1 MLRKKDK
8 KYKEKKIPI
17 IRLGTNKKSVIVL
30 WIVLIG
36 SIAFGVYKNFTAID
50 KHTIH
55 EKEVIE
61 QKIIDTNGV
70 ENFVKN
76 FAKEYYS
83 WENNKESIERRTAKI
98 NEYFTKELQ
107 ELNRDTVR
115 SDIPT
120 SSSVK
125 NVQIW
130 SVNQINENEFEVKY
144 SVEQTIKEGEETK
157 DINSSYEVV
166 VKIDNTG
173 NMIIIKNP
181 TLSKMPEKLNYEP
194 KNEETD
200 STIDSKTIKEITEFL
215 NTFFKIYPT
224 ASKNELEYYVK
235 GDALKHI
242 NGEYIFSELVNPIF
256 TKEGENIKV
265 STGVK
270 YIDQQTKMIQ
280 VSQYKLTLEKDN
292 NWVII
297 K

>member
-30 WIVLIG
+30 WIVLIV

-181 TLSKMPEKLNYEP
+181 TLSKMPEKLNYES

-200 STIDSKTIKEITEFL
+200 STIDQKTIKEITEFL
-215 NTFFKIYPT
+215 NTFFKLYT
-224 ASKNELEYYVK
+224 AASKNELEYYVK
-235 GDALKHI
+235 GDALKPI
-242 NGEYIFSELVNPIF
+242 NGDYIFSELVNPIF
-256 TKEGENIKV
+256 TKEGKNIKV
-265 STGVK
+265 STSVK

>member
-1 MLRKKDK
+1 MLRKKEK
-8 KYKEKKIPI
+8 KCKEKKIPV
-17 IRLGTNKKSVIVL
+17 IRLGTNKKSVIFL
-30 WIVLIG
+30 WIVLIV

-50 KHTIH
+50 KHTIY

-83 WENNKESIERRTAKI
+83 WESNKESIERRTVKI
-98 NEYFTKELQ
+98 NEYLTKELQ

-125 NVQIW
+125 DVQIW
-130 SVNQINENEFEVKY
+130 SVNQIKENEYEVKY

-157 DINSSYEVV
+157 DIISSYEVV
-166 VKIDNTG
+166 VKTDNNG

-194 KNEETD
+194 KKEETD
-200 STIDSKTIKEITEFL
+200 STIDQKTIKEITEFL
-215 NTFFKIYPT
+215 NTFFKLYPT
-224 ASKNELEYYVK
+224 ASKKELEYYVK
-235 GDALKHI
+235 EDVLKPI
-242 NGEYIFSELVNPIF
+242 KGEYMFLELVNPIF
-256 TKEGENIKV
+256 TKDG
-265 STGVK
+265 K
-270 YIDQQTKMIQ
+270 YIRVLTNVKFIDKQTKVIQ
-280 VSQYKLTLEKDN
+280 ISQYILNLEKEK
-292 NWVII
+292 NWII
-297 K
+297 CN

>member
-1 MLRKKDK
+1 MLRKKEK
-8 KYKEKKIPI
+8 KFKEKKIPV

-30 WIVLIG
+30 WIVLIV

-61 QKIIDTNGV
+61 QKIIDTNGI

-83 WENNKESIERRTAKI
+83 WENNKESIERRTSKI
-98 NEYFTKELQ
+98 NEYLTKELQ

-115 SDIPT
+115 NDIPT

-130 SVNQINENEFEVKY
+130 SVNQIKENEFEVKY

-157 DINSSYEVV
+157 YITSSYEVV
-166 VKIDNTG
+166 VKIDNIG

-181 TLSKMPEKLNYEP
+181 TVSKMPEKLNYEP
-194 KNEETD
+194 KKKETD
-200 STIDSKTIKEITEFL
+200 STIDQKTIKEITEFL
-215 NTFFKIYPT
+215 NTFFKLYPT
-224 ASKNELEYYVK
+224 ATKNELEYYVK
-235 GDALKHI
+235 GDALKPI
-242 NGEYIFSELVNPIF
+242 NGDYIFSELVNPIF
-256 TKEGENIKV
+256 KREGKNIKV

-280 VSQYKLTLEKDN
+280 ISQYKLTLEKDN
-292 NWVII
+292 NWII
-297 K
+297 VK

>member
-1 MLRKKDK
+1 MLRKKEK
-8 KYKEKKIPI
+8 KYKEKKIPV

-30 WIVLIG
+30 WIVLIV

-61 QKIIDTNGV
+61 QKIIDTNGI

-83 WENNKESIERRTAKI
+83 WENNKESIERRTSKI
-98 NEYFTKELQ
+98 NEYLTKELQ

-115 SDIPT
+115 NDIPT

-130 SVNQINENEFEVKY
+130 SVNQIKENEFEVKY

-157 DINSSYEVV
+157 YIISSYEVV

-181 TLSKMPEKLNYEP
+181 TLSKMPEKLNYES

-200 STIDSKTIKEITEFL
+200 STIDQKTIKEITEFL
-215 NTFFKIYPT
+215 NTFLKLYPT
-224 ASKNELEYYVK
+224 ASKNELEYYAK
-235 GDALKHI
+235 GDALKPI
-242 NGEYIFSELVNPIF
+242 KGEYIFSELVNPIF
-256 TKEGENIKV
+256 TKEGKNIKV
-265 STGVK
+265 STSVK
-270 YIDQQTKMIQ
+270 YIDKITKATQI
-280 VSQYKLTLEKDN
+280 SQYEFTLTKDE
-292 NWVII
+292 NWKII

>member
-30 WIVLIG
+30 WIVLIV

-130 SVNQINENEFEVKY
+130 SV
-144 SVEQTIKEGEETK
+144 
-157 DINSSYEVV
+157 
-166 VKIDNTG
+166 
-173 NMIIIKNP
+173 
-181 TLSKMPEKLNYEP
+181 
-194 KNEETD
+194 
-200 STIDSKTIKEITEFL
+200 
-215 NTFFKIYPT
+215 
-224 ASKNELEYYVK
+224 
-235 GDALKHI
+235 
-242 NGEYIFSELVNPIF
+242 
-256 TKEGENIKV
+256 
-265 STGVK
+265 
-270 YIDQQTKMIQ
+270 
-280 VSQYKLTLEKDN
+280 
-292 NWVII
+292 
-297 K
+297 

>member
-1 MLRKKDK
+1 MLRKKEK
-8 KYKEKKIPI
+8 KYKEKKIPV
-17 IRLGTNKKSVIVL
+17 IRLGTNKKFVIAL

-50 KHTIH
+50 KHTIY
-55 EKEVIE
+55 EKKIIE
-61 QKIIDTNGV
+61 QKIIDTNGI

-83 WENNKESIERRTAKI
+83 WENNKESIERRTSKI
-98 NEYFTKELQ
+98 NEYITKELQ

-115 SDIPT
+115 NDIPT

-130 SVNQINENEFEVKY
+130 SVNQIKENEFEVKY

-157 DINSSYEVV
+157 YIISSYEVV

-181 TLSKMPEKLNYEP
+181 TLSKMPEKLNYES

-200 STIDSKTIKEITEFL
+200 STIDQKTIKDITEFL
-215 NTFFKIYPT
+215 NTFFKLYPT

-235 GDALKHI
+235 GDALKPI
-242 NGEYIFSELVNPIF
+242 NGDYIFSELVNPIF
-256 TKEGENIKV
+256 KKEEKNIKV

-292 NWVII
+292 NWII
-297 K
+297 VK

>member
-1 MLRKKDK
+1 MLRKKEK
-8 KYKEKKIPI
+8 KCKEKKIPV
-17 IRLGTNKKSVIVL
+17 IRLGTNKKSVIFL
-30 WIVLIG
+30 WIVLIV

-50 KHTIH
+50 KHTIY

-83 WENNKESIERRTAKI
+83 WESNKESIERRTVKI
-98 NEYFTKELQ
+98 NEYLTKELQ

-125 NVQIW
+125 DVQIW
-130 SVNQINENEFEVKY
+130 SVNQIKENEYEVKY

-157 DINSSYEVV
+157 DIISSYEVV
-166 VKIDNTG
+166 VKTDNNG

-194 KNEETD
+194 KKEETD
-200 STIDSKTIKEITEFL
+200 STIDQKTIKEITEFL
-215 NTFFKIYPT
+215 NTFFKLYPT
-224 ASKNELEYYVK
+224 ASKKELEYYVK
-235 GDALKHI
+235 EDVLKPI
-242 NGEYIFSELVNPIF
+242 KGEYMFLELVNPIF
-256 TKEGENIKV
+256 TKDG
-265 STGVK
+265 K
-270 YIDQQTKMIQ
+270 YIRVLTNVKFIDKQTKAIQ
-280 VSQYKLTLEKDN
+280 ISQYILNLEKEK
-292 NWVII
+292 NWII
-297 K
+297 CN

>member
-8 KYKEKKIPI
+8 KYKEKKIPV
-17 IRLGTNKKSVIVL
+17 IRLGTNKKSVIFL
-30 WIVLIG
+30 WIVLIV

-55 EKEVIE
+55 EKKIIE
-61 QKIIDTNGV
+61 QKIIDTNGI

-83 WENNKESIERRTAKI
+83 WENNKESIERRTSKI
-98 NEYFTKELQ
+98 NEYLTKELQ

-130 SVNQINENEFEVKY
+130 SVNQIKENEFEVKY

-157 DINSSYEVV
+157 YIISSYEVV

-194 KNEETD
+194 KKKETD
-200 STIDSKTIKEITEFL
+200 STIDQKTIKEITEFL
-215 NTFFKIYPT
+215 NTFFKLYPT
-224 ASKNELEYYVK
+224 ATKNELEYYVK
-235 GDALKHI
+235 GDALKPI
-242 NGEYIFSELVNPIF
+242 NGDYIFSELVNPIF
-256 TKEGENIKV
+256 KREGKNIKV

-280 VSQYKLTLEKDN
+280 ISQYKLTLEKDN
-292 NWVII
+292 NWII
-297 K
+297 VK

>member
-30 WIVLIG
+30 WIVLIV

-181 TLSKMPEKLNYEP
+181 TLSKIPEKLNYES

>member
-8 KYKEKKIPI
+8 KYKEKKIPV
-17 IRLGTNKKSVIVL
+17 IRLGTNKKSVIFL
-30 WIVLIG
+30 WIVLIV
-36 SIAFGVYKNFTAID
+36 SIAFGVYKNFTATD

-55 EKEVIE
+55 EKKIIE
-61 QKIIDTNGV
+61 QKIIDTNGI

-83 WENNKESIERRTAKI
+83 WENNKESIERRTSKI
-98 NEYFTKELQ
+98 NEYLTKELQ

-130 SVNQINENEFEVKY
+130 SVNQIKENEFEVKY

-157 DINSSYEVV
+157 YIISSYEVV

-194 KNEETD
+194 KKKETD
-200 STIDSKTIKEITEFL
+200 STIDQKTIKEITEFL
-215 NTFFKIYPT
+215 NTIFKLYPT

-235 GDALKHI
+235 GDALKPI
-242 NGEYIFSELVNPIF
+242 KGEYIFSELVNPIF
-256 TKEGENIKV
+256 TKEGKNIKV
-265 STGVK
+265 STSVK
-270 YIDQQTKMIQ
+270 YIDKITKAIQ
-280 VSQYKLTLEKDN
+280 ISQYEFTLAKDE
-292 NWVII
+292 NWKII

>member
-30 WIVLIG
+30 WIVLIV

-83 WENNKESIERRTAKI
+83 WENNKESIERRTVKI
-98 NEYFTKELQ
+98 NEYLTKELQ

-130 SVNQINENEFEVKY
+130 SVNKIKENEFEVKY

-157 DINSSYEVV
+157 DIISSYEVV

-200 STIDSKTIKEITEFL
+200 NTLDSKIIKEITEFL
-215 NTFFKIYPT
+215 NTFFNIYPT

-235 GDALKHI
+235 GDALKPI
-242 NGEYIFSELVNPIF
+242 NGDYIFSELVNPIF
-256 TKEGENIKV
+256 KKEGKNIKI

-280 VSQYKLTLEKDN
+280 VSQYNLTLEKDG
-292 NWVII
+292 NWVIR

>member
-1 MLRKKDK
+1 MLRKKEK
-8 KYKEKKIPI
+8 KHKEKKIPV
-17 IRLGTNKKSVIVL
+17 IRLGTNKKFVIFL
-30 WIVLIG
+30 WIVLIV

-55 EKEVIE
+55 EKKIIE
-61 QKIIDTNGV
+61 QKIIDTNGI

-83 WENNKESIERRTAKI
+83 WENNKESIERRTSKI
-98 NEYFTKELQ
+98 NEYLTKELQ

-115 SDIPT
+115 NDIPT

-130 SVNQINENEFEVKY
+130 SVNQIKENEFEVKY

-157 DINSSYEVV
+157 YITSSYEVV

-181 TLSKMPEKLNYEP
+181 TLSKMPEKLNYES

-200 STIDSKTIKEITEFL
+200 STIDQKTIKEITEFL
-215 NTFFKIYPT
+215 NTFFKLYPT

-235 GDALKHI
+235 GDALKPI
-242 NGEYIFSELVNPIF
+242 NGDYIFSELVNPIF

-265 STGVK
+265 STCVK

-280 VSQYKLTLEKDN
+280 VSQYKLILEKDN
-292 NWVII
+292 NWII
-297 K
+297 VK

>member
-30 WIVLIG
+30 WIVLIV

-76 FAKEYYS
+76 FAKEYCS
-83 WENNKESIERRTAKI
+83 WENNKESIERRTSKI
-98 NEYFTKELQ
+98 NEYLTKELQ

-115 SDIPT
+115 NDIPT

-130 SVNQINENEFEVKY
+130 SVNQIKENEFEVKY

-157 DINSSYEVV
+157 YIISSYEVV

-181 TLSKMPEKLNYEP
+181 TLSKMPEKLNYES

-200 STIDSKTIKEITEFL
+200 STIDSKIIKEITEFL
-215 NTFFKIYPT
+215 NTFFKLYPT

-235 GDALKHI
+235 GDALKPI
-242 NGEYIFSELVNPIF
+242 NGDYIFSELVNPIF
-256 TKEGENIKV
+256 KKEGKNIKI

-280 VSQYKLTLEKDN
+280 VSQYNLTLEKDG
-292 NWVII
+292 NWVIR

>member
-30 WIVLIG
+30 WIVLIV

-130 SVNQINENEFEVKY
+130 SVNQIKENEYEVKY

-157 DINSSYEVV
+157 DIISSYEVV
-166 VKIDNTG
+166 VKTDNNG

-181 TLSKMPEKLNYEP
+181 TLSKMPEKLNFEP
-194 KNEETD
+194 KKEETD
-200 STIDSKTIKEITEFL
+200 STIDQKTIKEITEFL
-215 NTFFKIYPT
+215 NTFFKLYPT
-224 ASKNELEYYVK
+224 ASKIELEYYVK
-235 GDALKHI
+235 EDVLKPI
-242 NGEYIFSELVNPIF
+242 KGEYMFLELVNPIF
-256 TKEGENIKV
+256 TKDG
-265 STGVK
+265 K
-270 YIDQQTKMIQ
+270 YIRVLTNVKFIDKQTKAIQ
-280 VSQYKLTLEKDN
+280 ISQYILNLEKEK
-292 NWVII
+292 NWII
-297 K
+297 CN

>member
-8 KYKEKKIPI
+8 KYKEKKIPV
-17 IRLGTNKKSVIVL
+17 IRLGTNKKSVIFL
-30 WIVLIG
+30 WIVLIV

-55 EKEVIE
+55 EKKIIE
-61 QKIIDTNGV
+61 QKIIDTNGI

-83 WENNKESIERRTAKI
+83 WENNKESIERRTVKI
-98 NEYFTKELQ
+98 NEYLTKELQ

-125 NVQIW
+125 DVQIW
-130 SVNQINENEFEVKY
+130 SVNQIKENKFEVKY
-144 SVEQTIKEGEETK
+144 SVEQTIKEGEEVK
-157 DINSSYEVV
+157 DVISSYEVV
-166 VKIDNTG
+166 VRRDNSR

-181 TLSKMPEKLNYEP
+181 TLSKMPEKLNYES

-200 STIDSKTIKEITEFL
+200 STIEQKTIKEITEFL
-215 NTFFKIYPT
+215 NTFFKLYPT

-235 GDALKHI
+235 GDALKPI
-242 NGEYIFSELVNPIF
+242 NGDYIFSELVNPIF
-256 TKEGENIKV
+256 KKEGKNIKV
-265 STGVK
+265 LTGVK

-280 VSQYKLTLEKDN
+280 VSQYELALEKDN
-292 NWVII
+292 NWII
-297 K
+297 VK

>member
-8 KYKEKKIPI
+8 KYKEKKIPV
-17 IRLGTNKKSVIVL
+17 IRLGTNKKSVIFL
-30 WIVLIG
+30 WIVLIV

-55 EKEVIE
+55 EKKIIE
-61 QKIIDTNGV
+61 QKIIDTNGI

-83 WENNKESIERRTAKI
+83 WENNKESIERRTSKI
-98 NEYFTKELQ
+98 NEYLTKELQ

-130 SVNQINENEFEVKY
+130 SVNQIKENEFEVKY

-157 DINSSYEVV
+157 YIISSYEVV

-194 KNEETD
+194 KKKETD
-200 STIDSKTIKEITEFL
+200 STIDQKTIKDITEFL
-215 NTFFKIYPT
+215 NTFFKLYPT

-235 GDALKHI
+235 GDALKPI
-242 NGEYIFSELVNPIF
+242 NGDYIFSELVNPIF
-256 TKEGENIKV
+256 KKEGKNIKV

-292 NWVII
+292 NWII
-297 K
+297 VK

>member
-8 KYKEKKIPI
+8 KHKVKKIPV
-17 IRLGTNKKSVIVL
+17 IRLDTNKKSVIVL
-30 WIVLIG
+30 WIILIV
-36 SIAFGVYKNFTAID
+36 SIVFGVYKNFTAID

-55 EKEVIE
+55 EKKIIE
-61 QKIIDTNGV
+61 QKIIDTNGI

-83 WENNKESIERRTAKI
+83 WENNKESIERRTSKI
-98 NEYFTKELQ
+98 NEYLTKELQ

-130 SVNQINENEFEVKY
+130 SVNEIKENEFKVKY

-157 DINSSYEVV
+157 YITSSYEVV

-181 TLSKMPEKLNYEP
+181 TLSKMPEKLNYES

-235 GDALKHI
+235 GDVLKPI
-242 NGEYIFSELVNPIF
+242 KGDYIFSELVNPIF
-256 TKEGENIKV
+256 TKEGKNIKV
-265 STGVK
+265 STCVK

-292 NWVII
+292 NWII
-297 K
+297 VK

>member
-30 WIVLIG
+30 WIVLIV

-83 WENNKESIERRTAKI
+83 WENNKESIERRTSKI
-98 NEYFTKELQ
+98 NEYLTKELQ

-115 SDIPT
+115 NDIPT

-130 SVNQINENEFEVKY
+130 SVNQIKENEFEVKY

-157 DINSSYEVV
+157 YIISSYEVV

-181 TLSKMPEKLNYEP
+181 TLSKMPEKLNYES

-200 STIDSKTIKEITEFL
+200 STIDQKTIKDITEFL
-215 NTFFKIYPT
+215 NTFFKLYPT
-224 ASKNELEYYVK
+224 ASKNEL
-235 GDALKHI
+235 
-242 NGEYIFSELVNPIF
+242 
-256 TKEGENIKV
+256 
-265 STGVK
+265 
-270 YIDQQTKMIQ
+270 
-280 VSQYKLTLEKDN
+280 
-292 NWVII
+292 
-297 K
+297 

>member
-1 MLRKKDK
+1 MLRKKEK
-8 KYKEKKIPI
+8 KYKEKKIPV
-17 IRLGTNKKSVIVL
+17 IRLGTNKKFVIAL

-36 SIAFGVYKNFTAID
+36 SITFGVYKNFTAID
-50 KHTIH
+50 KHTIY
-55 EKEVIE
+55 EKKIIE
-61 QKIIDTNGV
+61 QKIIDTNGI

-83 WENNKESIERRTAKI
+83 WENNKESIERRTSKI
-98 NEYFTKELQ
+98 NEYITKELQ

-115 SDIPT
+115 NDIPT

-130 SVNQINENEFEVKY
+130 SVNQIKENEFEVKY

-157 DINSSYEVV
+157 YIISYYVVV

-181 TLSKMPEKLNYEP
+181 TLSKMPEKLNYES

-200 STIDSKTIKEITEFL
+200 STIDQKTIKEITEFL
-215 NTFFKIYPT
+215 NTIFKLYPT

-235 GDALKHI
+235 GDALKPI
-242 NGEYIFSELVNPIF
+242 KGEYIFSELVNPIF
-256 TKEGENIKV
+256 TKEGKNIKV
-265 STGVK
+265 STSVK
-270 YIDQQTKMIQ
+270 YIDKITKAIQ
-280 VSQYKLTLEKDN
+280 ISQYEFTLAKDE
-292 NWVII
+292 NWKII

>member
-8 KYKEKKIPI
+8 KHKEKKIPV
-17 IRLGTNKKSVIVL
+17 IRVGTNKKSVIVL
-30 WIVLIG
+30 WIILIL

-50 KHTIH
+50 KHTIY

-83 WENNKESIERRTAKI
+83 WESNKESIERRTVKI
-98 NEYFTKELQ
+98 NEYLTKELQ

-125 NVQIW
+125 DVQIW
-130 SVNQINENEFEVKY
+130 SVNQIKENEYEVKY

-157 DINSSYEVV
+157 DIISSYEVV
-166 VKIDNTG
+166 VKTDNNG

-194 KNEETD
+194 KKEETD
-200 STIDSKTIKEITEFL
+200 STIDQKAIKEITEFL
-215 NTFFKIYPT
+215 NTFFKLYPT

-235 GDALKHI
+235 EDVLKPI
-242 NGEYIFSELVNPIF
+242 KGEYMFLELVNPIF
-256 TKEGENIKV
+256 TKDG
-265 STGVK
+265 K
-270 YIDQQTKMIQ
+270 YIRVLTNVKFIDKQTKAIQ
-280 VSQYKLTLEKDN
+280 ISQYILNLEKEK
-292 NWVII
+292 NWII
-297 K
+297 CN

>member
-8 KYKEKKIPI
+8 KHKENKISV
-17 IRLGTNKKSVIVL
+17 IRLGTNKKSVIIL
-30 WIVLIG
+30 WIVLIV

-50 KHTIH
+50 KHTIY

-83 WENNKESIERRTAKI
+83 WENNKESIERRTVKI
-98 NEYFTKELQ
+98 NEYLTKELQ

-115 SDIPT
+115 NDIPT

-130 SVNQINENEFEVKY
+130 SVNQIKENEFEVKY
-144 SVEQTIKEGEETK
+144 SVEQTIKEEETK
-157 DINSSYEVV
+157 DIIASYEVV
-166 VKIDNTG
+166 VKTDNNW

-181 TLSKMPEKLNYEP
+181 TLSKMPEKLNYES

-200 STIDSKTIKEITEFL
+200 STIDQKTIKEITEFL
-215 NTFFKIYPT
+215 NTFFKLYPT

-235 GDALKHI
+235 GDALKPI
-242 NGEYIFSELVNPIF
+242 KGEYIFSELVNPIF
-256 TKEGENIKV
+256 TKEGKNIKV
-265 STGVK
+265 STSVK
-270 YIDQQTKMIQ
+270 YIDKITKAIQ
-280 VSQYKLTLEKDN
+280 ISQYEFTLAKDE
-292 NWVII
+292 NWKII

>member
-8 KYKEKKIPI
+8 KHKEKKIPV
-17 IRLGTNKKSVIVL
+17 IRLGTNKKSVIIL
-30 WIVLIG
+30 WIVLIV

-55 EKEVIE
+55 EKKIIE
-61 QKIIDTNGV
+61 QKIIDTNGI

-83 WENNKESIERRTAKI
+83 WENNKESIERRTVKI
-98 NEYFTKELQ
+98 NEYLTKELQ

-125 NVQIW
+125 DVQIW
-130 SVNQINENEFEVKY
+130 SVNQIKENKFEVKY
-144 SVEQTIKEGEETK
+144 SVEQTIKEEEEVK
-157 DINSSYEVV
+157 DVISSYEVV
-166 VKIDNTG
+166 VRRDNSR

-181 TLSKMPEKLNYEP
+181 TLSKMLEKLNYEP
-194 KNEETD
+194 KKEETD
-200 STIDSKTIKEITEFL
+200 STIDQKAIKEITEFL
-215 NTFFKIYPT
+215 NTFFKLYPT

-235 GDALKHI
+235 GDVLKPI
-242 NGEYIFSELVNPIF
+242 NGDYIFSELVNPIF
-256 TKEGENIKV
+256 KKEGKNIKV

-270 YIDQQTKMIQ
+270 YIDQKTKMIQ
-280 VSQYKLTLEKDN
+280 VSQYNLTLEKDGK
-292 NWVII
+292 WVIR

>member
-1 MLRKKDK
+1 MLRKKEK
-8 KYKEKKIPI
+8 KYKEKKIAV
-17 IRLGTNKKSVIVL
+17 IRLGTNKKSVIIL
-30 WIVLIG
+30 WIVLIV

-55 EKEVIE
+55 EKKIIE
-61 QKIIDTNGV
+61 QKIIDTNGI

-83 WENNKESIERRTAKI
+83 WENNKESIERRTVKI
-98 NEYFTKELQ
+98 NEYLINELQ
-107 ELNRDTVR
+107 ELNRNTIR
-115 SDIPT
+115 NDIPT

-130 SVNQINENEFEVKY
+130 NVNQIKENEFEVKY
-144 SVEQTIKEGEETK
+144 FVEQTIKEGEETK
-157 DINSSYEVV
+157 DIISSYEVV

-181 TLSKMPEKLNYEP
+181 TLSKMPGKLNYES

-200 STIDSKTIKEITEFL
+200 STIDQKTIKEITEFL
-215 NTFFKIYPT
+215 NTFFKLYPT

-235 GDALKHI
+235 GEALKPI
-242 NGEYIFSELVNPIF
+242 KGEYIFSELVNTIF
-256 TKEGENIKV
+256 TKEGKDIKV
-265 STGVK
+265 STCVK
-270 YIDQQTKMIQ
+270 YIDQITKVIQ
-280 VSQYKLTLEKDN
+280 ISQYEFILAKDD
-292 NWVII
+292 NWKII

>member
-8 KYKEKKIPI
+8 KYKEKKIPV
-17 IRLGTNKKSVIVL
+17 IRLGTNKKSVIFL
-30 WIVLIG
+30 WIVLIV

-61 QKIIDTNGV
+61 QKIIDTNGI

-98 NEYFTKELQ
+98 NEYLTKELQ

-115 SDIPT
+115 SDIPI

-125 NVQIW
+125 DVQIW
-130 SVNQINENEFEVKY
+130 SVSEVKENEFEVKY

-157 DINSSYEVV
+157 DIISSYEVV

-181 TLSKMPEKLNYEP
+181 TLSKMPEKLNYES

-235 GDALKHI
+235 GDALKPI
-242 NGEYIFSELVNPIF
+242 NGDYIFSELVNPIF
-256 TKEGENIKV
+256 TKEGKNIKV

>member
-8 KYKEKKIPI
+8 KHKVNKIPV
-17 IRLGTNKKSVIVL
+17 IRLGINRKSVLVL
-30 WIVLIG
+30 WIVLII
-36 SIAFGVYKNFTAID
+36 SIVFGVYKNFTAID

-61 QKIIDTNGV
+61 QKIIDTNGI

-83 WENNKESIERRTAKI
+83 WENNKESIERRTVKI
-98 NEYFTKELQ
+98 NEYLTKELQ

-125 NVQIW
+125 DVQIW
-130 SVNQINENEFEVKY
+130 SVNQIKENEYEVKY

-157 DINSSYEVV
+157 DIISSYEVV
-166 VKIDNTG
+166 VKTDNNG

-194 KNEETD
+194 KKEETD
-200 STIDSKTIKEITEFL
+200 STIDQKTIKEITEFL
-215 NTFFKIYPT
+215 NTFFKLYPT

-235 GDALKHI
+235 EDVLKSI
-242 NGEYIFSELVNPIF
+242 NKEYIFSELVNPIF
-256 TKEGENIKV
+256 TREEKNIKV
-265 STGVK
+265 STSVK
-270 YIDQQTKMIQ
+270 YIDQQTKAIQ
-280 VSQYKLTLEKDN
+280 ISQYNLTLEKDG
-292 NWVII
+292 NWII
-297 K
+297 RK

>member
-8 KYKEKKIPI
+8 KHKEKKIPV
-17 IRLGTNKKSVIVL
+17 IRLGTNKKSVIIL
-30 WIVLIG
+30 WIVLIV

-55 EKEVIE
+55 EKKIIE
-61 QKIIDTNGV
+61 QKIIDTNGI

-83 WENNKESIERRTAKI
+83 WENNKESIERRTTKI
-98 NEYFTKELQ
+98 NEYLTKELK

-115 SDIPT
+115 NDIPT

-125 NVQIW
+125 DVQIW
-130 SVNQINENEFEVKY
+130 SVNQIKENKFEVKY
-144 SVEQTIKEGEETK
+144 SVEQTIKKGEEVK
-157 DINSSYEVV
+157 DVISSYEVIV
-166 VKIDNTG
+166 RRDNSG

-181 TLSKMPEKLNYEP
+181 TLSKMPEKLNYES

-200 STIDSKTIKEITEFL
+200 STIDSKTITEITEFL
-215 NTFFKIYPT
+215 NTFFKLYPT

-235 GDALKHI
+235 GEILKPI
-242 NGEYIFSELVNPIF
+242 NREYVFSELVNPIF

-265 STGVK
+265 STCVK

-292 NWVII
+292 NWII
-297 K
+297 VK